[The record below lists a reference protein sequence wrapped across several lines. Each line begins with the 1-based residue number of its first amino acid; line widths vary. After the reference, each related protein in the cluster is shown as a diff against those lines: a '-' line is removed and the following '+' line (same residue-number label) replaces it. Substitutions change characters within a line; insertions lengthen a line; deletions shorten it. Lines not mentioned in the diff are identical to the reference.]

1 MSYYRATF
9 SVLIFF
15 LLLSVGAF
23 VSASWW
29 SERQRVAFTQAAYEA
44 LRASDQRTAAE
55 SEERVRDQQVRP
67 LREFAK
73 AWDPYLRPAPAKD
86 LGNHLRNALAT
97 LATHTGLTSEG
108 ATVPGESRNYPV
120 GSNTIKVQQVSLNVI
135 SESLPAIVT
144 WLGAVEN
151 QFAYA
156 RIESLTLSGYA
167 SRSVQLGVTLLH
179 PVDEG
184 PPARVPVAAV
194 TASSVTSR

>member
-29 SERQRVAFTQAAYEA
+29 SERQRVAFTQAAFET
-44 LRASDQRTAAE
+44 LRASDQRSASE

-73 AWDPYLRPAPAKD
+73 AWEPYLRPAPAKD

-97 LATHTGLTSEG
+97 LATRTGLTSEG

>member
-29 SERQRVAFTQAAYEA
+29 SERQRGAFTKAAYEA
-44 LRASDQRTAAE
+44 LRASDQRASAE

-73 AWDPYLRPAPAKD
+73 AWEPYLRPAPAKD

-97 LATHTGLTSEG
+97 LATRTGLTSEG
-108 ATVPGESRNYPV
+108 ATVPGEPRSYLV
-120 GSNTIKVQQVSLNVI
+120 GSNMIKAQQVSLNVI

-179 PVDEG
+179 PVDESS
-184 PPARVPVAAV
+184 PRVSVAAV
-194 TASSVTSR
+194 TASPGVTKP